1 MKIYKVENFKKTYG
15 EKTLF
20 KDVNFSI
27 ATGDRVG
34 LIGINGTGKS
44 SLLKCIFG
52 IDSYDGGVITHPND
66 YTLGYLSQD
75 INFPDEL
82 TVLDCIFESDS
93 KIMQIIK
100 QYEKCLIELNEQ
112 PENEEKQN
120 NLFKIQ
126 ELLDKENAWEASSS
140 AKTILSKLGITN
152 YDKKI
157 SELSGGQKKR
167 VALAK
172 VLIETPDLLLLDEP
186 TNHLDFET
194 IEWLEKYLKS
204 YPNSILVITH
214 DRYFLDNIS
223 TRTFELT
230 NGNLFEY
237 VGNYSEFLEKK
248 AEREANEESRY
259 LKDKQ
264 LYKKEL
270 EWIRRGAKART
281 TKQQARIDRFE
292 ILQDKVNS
300 KVENNKLNID
310 IYSSR
315 IGKQVFEFENISK
328 KYDEKIILNNFNFIV
343 QNNSRLGI
351 IGLNGVGKSTFLN
364 IIANKE
370 TIDSGVF
377 KVGQTVKI
385 AYYSQLTE
393 DMDLTLRMINY
404 VRQGAETIKN
414 SDGNIIS
421 AAQLLEQFL
430 FPLHTHG
437 TVLSKLS
444 GGERRRLYLL
454 RLLMTQPNVL
464 ILDEPTNDLDTQ
476 TLTILEDYLES
487 FSGAVIT
494 VSHDR
499 YFLEKVVDELLVFK
513 GNGNITH
520 YIGNYSEYIESG
532 GSLKIDEVKKEK
544 NISENKTTTR
554 EAKRRLTYKE
564 NKEWKTIDAEIEKL
578 EEEINK
584 VEEDMITFATDFE
597 KINELV
603 KLQLKLKKDLEYK
616 MERWEYLAEI
626 VE

>member
-27 ATGDRVG
+27 VTGDRVG

-52 IDSYDGGVITHPND
+52 IDSYDSGVITHPND
-66 YTLGYLSQD
+66 YTFGYLSQD

-167 VALAK
+167 VGLAK

-194 IEWLEKYLKS
+194 IEWLEKYLKN

-237 VGNYSEFLEKK
+237 VGNYSEFLKK
-248 AEREANEESRY
+248 RSEREANEESRY
-259 LKDKQ
+259 LKDRQ

-328 KYDEKIILNNFNFIV
+328 KYDEKIILNNFNFIL

-370 TIDSGVF
+370 TIDSGTF

-385 AYYSQLTE
+385 AYYSQLNE

-487 FSGAVIT
+487 FFGAVIT

-499 YFLEKVVDELLVFK
+499 YFLDKVVDELLVFK

-544 NISENKTTTR
+544 IISENKTTTR

-564 NKEWKTIDAEIEKL
+564 NKEWETIDAEIEKL

-597 KINELV
+597 KINDLV